1 MLQHLRINRLA
12 VVDSLEVEFG
22 KGLNVLTGETG
33 SGKSV
38 IVDALQLLL
47 GSRAS
52 LDMIRTG
59 ESMAYV
65 EGVFSQHGNAPLF
78 ELLDASGIGV
88 DSDELIIKRELNAQ
102 GRGRVF
108 VNNQAA
114 TAALLRAIQPHLVD
128 IHGQGDQ
135 QSLAHPS
142 THLQLLDGYA
152 NSDRL
157 TKVVTRDYDKL
168 LHLIGQITELEKM
181 SQERTRDILEFQ
193 LNEIERAGLQEG
205 EDEKLESQR
214 LLLSNAERLAELGR
228 QALSLIYEDESSAS
242 SAISRASR
250 SLDEL
255 GGIDLTAQVHA
266 DQLRNV
272 LYVLEDTSSFLQRYI
287 QGIEVSPEQLAAA
300 EERLHELGRLKRKYG
315 GSLEKVILTGRELRE
330 QIENLG
336 SKRDHLAQL
345 TGELNGAFRSF
356 NKAANELSALR
367 RKKASDFETAV
378 LSGLAEVALERSS
391 FSIRFTPITGSET
404 SAHLRLLLDD
414 PSVVEFVRTGMER
427 VEFFF
432 SANPGE
438 AERGMGDVA
447 SGGELSR
454 LMLIIKNV
462 ASPSLFP
469 RTLVFDEIDAGIGG
483 GVSEAVGKRLKHLA
497 KGNQVLCV
505 THQAQIARHA
515 DLHFLVSKR
524 VTKERTV
531 TEIKGLSDPER
542 VEELARMIAGAT
554 ITPVARKHA
563 REMLQQE

>member
-1 MLQHLRINRLA
+1 MLKHLRINRLA

-59 ESMAYV
+59 ESTAYV
-65 EGVFSQHGNAPLF
+65 EGVFDQQGNAPLF
-78 ELLDASGIGV
+78 ELLDASGIAV
-88 DSDELIIKRELNAQ
+88 DADELIIKRELNTQ

-114 TAALLRAIQPHLVD
+114 TATLLRAIQPHLVD

-142 THLQLLDGYA
+142 THLQLLDGYSS
-152 NSDRL
+152 SDGL
-157 TKVVTRDYDKL
+157 AKAVTGNYDKL
-168 LHLIGQITELEKM
+168 VHLMDEITELEKM

-193 LNEIERAGLQEG
+193 LNEIERAALQDG
-205 EDEKLESQR
+205 EDEALEGER
-214 LLLSNAERLAELGR
+214 VLLSNAERLAELGR
-228 QALSLIYEDESSAS
+228 HALSLIYEDENSAS

-250 SLDEL
+250 SVDEL
-255 GGIDLTAQVHA
+255 GGIDSTAQAHA
-266 DQLRNV
+266 DQLRNIQY
-272 LYVLEDTSSFLQRYI
+272 LLEDTSSFLQRYI
-287 QGIEVSPEQLAAA
+287 EGIEVSPERLAAV

-315 GSLEKVILTGRELRE
+315 GSLQRVIATGKELRE
-330 QIENLG
+330 QIDNLG
-336 SKRDHLAQL
+336 STRDHLAQL
-345 TGELNGAFRSF
+345 TSDLEGIYRVF
-356 NKAANELSALR
+356 NKAGTELSALR
-367 RKKASDFETAV
+367 RKRASDFEAEV
-378 LSGLAEVALERSS
+378 VAGLGEVALERSR
-391 FSIRFTPITGSET
+391 FSIQFSPISGSET
-404 SAHLRLLLDD
+404 SVRLRLLLDNA
-414 PSVVEFVRTGMER
+414 SVGEFTRTGMER

-483 GVSEAVGKRLKHLA
+483 GVSEAVGKRLKRLA
-497 KGNQVLCV
+497 KSSQVLCV
-505 THQAQIARHA
+505 THQAQIARYA

-524 VTKERTV
+524 VTKERTI
-531 TEIKGLSDPER
+531 TEIKRLADSER

-563 REMLQQE
+563 REMLRQD

>member
-1 MLQHLRINRLA
+1 MLKHLRINRLA

-59 ESMAYV
+59 ESTAYV
-65 EGVFSQHGNAPLF
+65 EGVFDQQGNAPLF
-78 ELLDASGIGV
+78 ELLDASGITV
-88 DSDELIIKRELNAQ
+88 DSDELIIKRELNTQ

-114 TAALLRAIQPHLVD
+114 TAALLRSIQPHLVD

-142 THLQLLDGYA
+142 THLLLLDGYA
-152 NSDRL
+152 SSDGL
-157 TKVVTRDYDKL
+157 TKAVTGDYDKL
-168 LHLIGQITELEKM
+168 LHLMDEITELEKM

-193 LNEIERAGLQEG
+193 LNEIERAGPQEG
-205 EDEKLESQR
+205 EDEKLEGER
-214 LLLSNAERLAELGR
+214 LLLSNAERLAELGQ
-228 QALSLIYEDESSAS
+228 QALSLIYDDENSAS

-255 GGIDLTAQVHA
+255 GGIDSTAQAHA
-266 DQLRNV
+266 DQLRNI

-287 QGIEVSPEQLAAA
+287 QGIEVSPERLAAV

-315 GSLEKVILTGRELRE
+315 GSLEKVIVTGKELRE

-336 SKRDHLAQL
+336 SKRHHLAEL
-345 TGELNGAFRSF
+345 TNELDSVYRAF
-356 NKAANELSALR
+356 NKAGSELSALR
-367 RKKASDFETAV
+367 RKRAGDFEKEV
-378 LSGLAEVALERSS
+378 VNGLAEVALERSR
-391 FSIRFTPITGSET
+391 FSIRFTPIAGSET
-404 SAHLRLLLDD
+404 SARLRLLLDN
-414 PSVVEFVRTGMER
+414 PSVGEFARSGMDR

-469 RTLVFDEIDAGIGG
+469 RTLVFDEIDTGIGG

-505 THQAQIARHA
+505 THQAQIARYA

-524 VTKERTV
+524 VTNDRTI
-531 TEIKGLSDPER
+531 TEIKRLAESER

-563 REMLQQE
+563 REMLRQD